1 MQALSSG
8 ADCDLARIV
17 LVAED
22 QGREEVLMPVEA
34 LEALREVLGQLAA
47 GNAVQIVPLQ
57 PELSTQQ
64 AADILNVSRPY
75 LIGLLDS
82 GKIPHRKVGAHRR
95 VKYADV
101 MAYKKADDEQG
112 RAALDVLTQEAERL
126 GLGY

>member
-1 MQALSSG
+1 M
-8 ADCDLARIV
+8 
-17 LVAED
+17 
-22 QGREEVLMPVEA
+22 LMPIEA